1 MRCQPKDIRSFILSY
16 DSATLWKTS
25 ATRSVFSAS
34 DRPSSKP
41 KCVVLSDEVEVLL
54 LFVVGFCAAIDVL
67 KGLAERM
74 EEQEQEKEGRKV
86 RVAARKTGRADIF
99 AIPDPRNV
107 STSPCLRS
115 FRVQDRIRLAQANS
129 RGRGSIGNESR
140 VCNRLPELSEK
151 FEIGRAGVAVRQDLG
166 RLGGASY
173 PLKPGGT

>member
-74 EEQEQEKEGRKV
+74 EEQEQEREGRKV

-99 AIPDPRNV
+99 AIPDPRNF

-115 FRVQDRIRLAQANS
+115 FRVETEFGWRKRTVEIVGQLVTNPDSA
-129 RGRGSIGNESR
+129 IGFRSSQRNLRS
-140 VCNRLPELSEK
+140 
-151 FEIGRAGVAVRQDLG
+151 AVQG
-166 RLGGASY
+166 
-173 PLKPGGT
+173 